1 MAERE
6 INSEIA
12 ALDATL
18 KSIEAVLD
26 LGKLRKEQAELEL
39 QAGAPDLWSN
49 PERAQ
54 RVTSALSRVNSTIK

>member
-1 MAERE
+1 MAERD

-26 LGKLRKEQAELEL
+26 LGKLRKEQAELET
-39 QAGAPDLWSN
+39 QAGVPDLFN
-49 PERAQ
+49 F
-54 RVTSALSRVNSTIK
+54 IIF

>member
-1 MAERE
+1 MAERD

-26 LGKLRKEQAELEL
+26 LGRLRKEQAEL
-39 QAGAPDLWSN
+39 
-49 PERAQ
+49 
-54 RVTSALSRVNSTIK
+54 LSLIHI